1 MTDWD
6 GFFTSLL
13 FGTGSYIGMIIIFL
27 ASWLLVLKAK
37 ETTAIMAPLNLLMMG
52 LYLNN
57 ALAWPSVLS
66 ALNAFFLII
75 YTVYKVKQ

>member
-1 MTDWD
+1 
-6 GFFTSLL
+6 
-13 FGTGSYIGMIIIFL
+13 
-27 ASWLLVLKAK
+27 
-37 ETTAIMAPLNLLMMG
+37 LNLLMMG